1 MPDDTTNDFDDLDA
15 FLGLG
20 SSETEGESEGVE
32 EEPSSYHS
40 GRVRIIGAEPA
51 GDSVRDAT
59 GPVVEEHP
67 DLPHWNDAPTGQVPA
82 VLDRSTGEDPAVA
95 PPTWREEENDWEAQ
109 EEIFEPAMLSDDL
122 PAVGALLSEKEE
134 VDVERAP
141 WHFES
146 DDTLVIPPEP
156 GTEAE
161 PLVVE
166 EAPPGARKVSL
177 KASAKSTS
185 ADLKPVV
192 LTFAMLLPMT
202 SMSS

>member
-1 MPDDTTNDFDDLDA
+1 MPDDTNDFDDLDA
-15 FLGLG
+15 FLGLANPEPESG
-20 SSETEGESEGVE
+20 GEATE

-51 GDSVRDAT
+51 GDSMRDAT

-82 VLDRSTGEDPAVA
+82 VLDHSTGEDSAVA

-156 GTEAE
+156 GSEPEPAFEVEAV
-161 PLVVE
+161 VVE
-166 EAPPGARKVSL
+166 EFEFEPEFEP
-177 KASAKSTS
+177 
-185 ADLKPVV
+185 
-192 LTFAMLLPMT
+192 
-202 SMSS
+202 

>member
-1 MPDDTTNDFDDLDA
+1 MPDDTNDYEELDA

-20 SSETEGESEGVE
+20 DPEPEGGGEIVE

-51 GDSVRDAT
+51 GDSVPDAT

-82 VLDRSTGEDPAVA
+82 ILDRSSGEDQPVA

-122 PAVGALLSEKEE
+122 PAVARCSARGKRSTSSG
-134 VDVERAP
+134 R
-141 WHFES
+141 
-146 DDTLVIPPEP
+146 P
-156 GTEAE
+156 GTSSPTTPWSSRRSREAS
-161 PLVVE
+161 PNRWSSSKRPSSRSSTSRQRRL
-166 EAPPGARKVSL
+166 PVSL
-177 KASAKSTS
+177 WPAPRPRPPLRPPR
-185 ADLKPVV
+185 D
-192 LTFAMLLPMT
+192 
-202 SMSS
+202 